1 MKNAIHNETTV
12 ISSSFSDKK
21 SVDTSV
27 RQLSIAENADSNKAV
42 MIISWLEFDYISFC
56 DFLKF
61 LDFSWKFVWRRFG
74 RTFGS
79 RQFCTLL
86 RILQDEVQPQA
97 IKWPLRPRWNPRFQ
111 RSIADTQRCVAR
123 RNPSWVRLFNGH
135 ILNRVFQQCSRI
147 LVKIRQNIRPKVLLF
162 SNQYRISVFACWY
175 R

>member
-61 LDFSWKFVWRRFG
+61 LDFS
-74 RTFGS
+74 
-79 RQFCTLL
+79 
-86 RILQDEVQPQA
+86 
-97 IKWPLRPRWNPRFQ
+97 
-111 RSIADTQRCVAR
+111 
-123 RNPSWVRLFNGH
+123 
-135 ILNRVFQQCSRI
+135 
-147 LVKIRQNIRPKVLLF
+147 
-162 SNQYRISVFACWY
+162 
-175 R
+175 